1 MTKLVKALKGKKSYI
16 VATTG
21 VIYAVVVVGW
31 QGGDWGA
38 ASEVILAALG
48 LAGLRDAIK

>member
-1 MTKLVKALKGKKSYI
+1 MTKAFNALKGKKSYI
-16 VATTG
+16 VAS
-21 VIYAVVVVGW
+21 VSVVYAVVVVGW